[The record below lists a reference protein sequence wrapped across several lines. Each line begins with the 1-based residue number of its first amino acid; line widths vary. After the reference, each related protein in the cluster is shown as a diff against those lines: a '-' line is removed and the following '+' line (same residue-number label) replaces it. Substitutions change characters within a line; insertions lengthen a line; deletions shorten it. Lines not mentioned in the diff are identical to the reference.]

1 MAGAE
6 NSYWR
11 RLGPRRSRTT
21 NQDFAPNQT
30 AGSFKL
36 SQEVIELALNS
47 DPLDPPLRPLWNNV
61 HFLDVLSVKMVISS
75 LLMLGRIIPQP

>member
-1 MAGAE
+1 MWGEEPLEVADIGFQCGRTRDLCAVAGAE

-47 DPLDPPLRPLWNNV
+47 DPLAPV
-61 HFLDVLSVKMVISS
+61 VE
-75 LLMLGRIIPQP
+75 